1 MDIATLSLVHTILEE
16 RGIRRAAKASGRP
29 AASVSAALKRF
40 EAAIAVP
47 LVRRERG
54 NLMPTLEAQ
63 SRMADLAAASEAI
76 QSLLRRALNSDP
88 QPEPPRSYEVFQSA
102 PSSPQRGEGGPK
114 GRMRGTASSE
124 IAERTPSS
132 PRIRS
137 ALLPAGEKRETT
149 ANAHIPGSISV
160 RPIPSISLTA
170 LERFVAVA
178 RSGSIRGAAK
188 VSATGQP
195 QLTRQMKDLE
205 RDLGYT
211 LISRSPSGISC
222 TAEGLAA
229 IPIVENLLEIWRRLS
244 RASGDR
250 FRRAAATWRFGSVM
264 PLGPES
270 EIARMLA
277 ALTAAWHR
285 AQPRQPL
292 FVSSTTADELIAGLK
307 NRRFDVV
314 LLDLETF
321 PPEFEG
327 KLISRTPLALAGHPS
342 LFAKHGGNFA
352 GLLLSNPI
360 AVPSLKSGLRQ
371 QATHFIE
378 ATLTEQERNRLTL
391 TEVDSIPVILNL
403 VMDHGYLSVLPESS
417 AARVRHAP
425 AMQRLGPGYMQSLSL
440 VWQKNALS
448 RQVAEAMLGMMMTG
462 QTTGTALGRD

>member
-1 MDIATLSLVHTILEE
+1 MDIATLSLVHTILEA

-63 SRMADLAAASEAI
+63 SRMEDLAAASEAI
-76 QSLLRRALNSDP
+76 VLLLSHPTGNSPD
-88 QPEPPRSYEVFQSA
+88 
-102 PSSPQRGEGGPK
+102 
-114 GRMRGTASSE
+114 T
-124 IAERTPSS
+124 
-132 PRIRS
+132 
-137 ALLPAGEKRETT
+137 
-149 ANAHIPGSISV
+149 
-160 RPIPSISLTA
+160 IPSISLTA

-195 QLTRQMKDLE
+195 QLTRQMNDLE

-211 LISRSPSGISC
+211 LLSRSPSGISC

-229 IPIVENLLEIWRRLS
+229 IPIVENLLDIWRRLS

>member
-1 MDIATLSLVHTILEE
+1 MDTATLALVHAILEE

-29 AASVSAALKRF
+29 PASVSAALKRF

-54 NLMPTLEAQ
+54 NLVPTLEAQ
-63 SRMADLAAASEAI
+63 SRMVDLAAANAAI
-76 QSLLRRALNSDP
+76 QLLL
-88 QPEPPRSYEVFQSA
+88 QPTTQLSHEVFQQA
-102 PSSPQRGEGGPK
+102 PSSPQRGEGGPQ
-114 GRMRGTASSE
+114 GRMRGTASSK
-124 IAERTPSS
+124 ISERVLSS
-132 PRIRS
+132 PHVRL
-137 ALLPAGEKRETT
+137 ALLPAGEKGETI
-149 ANAHIPGSISV
+149 ANAPYSTSV

-178 RSGSIRGAAK
+178 HSGSIRAAAK
-188 VSATGQP
+188 ASATGQP
-195 QLTRQMKDLE
+195 QLTRQMNDLE

-211 LISRSPSGISC
+211 LLIRSPSGIAC
-222 TAEGLAA
+222 TVEGLAA
-229 IPIVENLLEIWRRLS
+229 VPVIENLLEIWRRLS

-277 ALTAAWHR
+277 ALTAKWHR
-285 AQPRQPL
+285 ARPRQPL

-321 PPEFEG
+321 PSEFEG
-327 KLISRTPLALAGHPS
+327 RLISRTPLALAGHPS
-342 LFAKHGGNFA
+342 LFAKHGDDIA
-352 GLLLSNPI
+352 ALLQSHPI

-371 QATHFIE
+371 QAAHFIE

-417 AARVRHAP
+417 AARVRHPP
-425 AMQRLGPGYMQSLSL
+425 AMLRLGPGYMQSLSL
-440 VWQKNALS
+440 AWQKNALS
-448 RQVAEAMLGMMMTG
+448 RQVAEAMLGMMLAEHTSDI
-462 QTTGTALGRD
+462 ANARD

>member
-1 MDIATLSLVHTILEE
+1 MDIATLALVHAILEE

-29 AASVSAALKRF
+29 PASVSAALKRF

-54 NLMPTLEAQ
+54 NLVPTLEAQ
-63 SRMADLAAASEAI
+63 SRMADLAAANAAI
-76 QSLLRRALNSDP
+76 QSLL
-88 QPEPPRSYEVFQSA
+88 QPTTQLSHEVFQQA

-114 GRMRGTASSE
+114 GRMRGTAGSE
-124 IAERTPSS
+124 IVESAPSS

-137 ALLPAGEKRETT
+137 ALLPVGEKGIT
-149 ANAHIPGSISV
+149 AKAHNSPATV
-160 RPIPSISLTA
+160 FLLIPSISLTA

-195 QLTRQMKDLE
+195 QLTRQMNDLE
-205 RDLGYT
+205 RDLNYT
-211 LISRSPSGISC
+211 LLIRSPSGITC

-229 IPIVENLLEIWRRLS
+229 IPVIENLLDIWRRLS
-244 RASGDR
+244 RASSDR

-277 ALTAAWHR
+277 ALTAKWHR
-285 AQPRQPL
+285 ARPRQPL

-321 PPEFEG
+321 PAEFEG
-327 KLISRTPLALAGHPS
+327 SLISRTPLALAGHPS
-342 LFAKHGGNFA
+342 LFAKHGSDIA
-352 GLLLSNPI
+352 ALLQSNPI

-371 QATHFIE
+371 QAAHFIE
-378 ATLTEQERNRLTL
+378 ATLTEQERTRLTL

-417 AARVRHAP
+417 AARVRNPP
-425 AMQRLGPGYMQSLSL
+425 AMRRLGDGYMQSLSL
-440 VWQKNALS
+440 AWQKNALS
-448 RQVAEAMLGMMMTG
+448 RQVAEAMLSMMLTDEPSG
-462 QTTGTALGRD
+462 IAVAAD

>member
-1 MDIATLSLVHTILEE
+1 MDIATLALVHAILEE
-16 RGIRRAAKASGRP
+16 RGIRRAAKVSGRP
-29 AASVSAALKRF
+29 PASVSAALKRF

-54 NLMPTLEAQ
+54 NLVPTLEAQ
-63 SRMADLAAASEAI
+63 SRMGDLAAANEAI
-76 QSLLRRALNSDP
+76 QSLLQQAPNSDP
-88 QPEPPRSYEVFQSA
+88 QPEPPRSNSFHSA
-102 PSSPQRGEGGPK
+102 PSSPQRGEGRPK
-114 GRMRGTASSE
+114 GRMSGTAGSE
-124 IAERTPSS
+124 IAEKAPSS

-137 ALLPAGEKRETT
+137 ALLPAGEKRETI

-170 LERFVAVA
+170 LERFVSVA

-188 VSATGQP
+188 ASATGQP
-195 QLTRQMKDLE
+195 QLTRQMNDME

-211 LISRSPSGISC
+211 LLIRSPSGITC

-277 ALTAAWHR
+277 ALTAKWHR
-285 AQPRQPL
+285 ARPRQPL

-321 PPEFEG
+321 PAEFEG

-342 LFAKHGGNFA
+342 LFAKHGDDIIT
-352 GLLLSNPI
+352 LLQANPI

-371 QATHFIE
+371 QAAHFIE

-417 AARVRHAP
+417 AARVRNPP
-425 AMQRLGPGYMQSLSL
+425 AMRRLGPGYMQSLSL
-440 VWQKNALS
+440 AWQKNALS
-448 RQVAEAMLGMMMTG
+448 RQVAEAMLGMMLAE
-462 QTTGTALGRD
+462 QTSGIAVARD

>member
-1 MDIATLSLVHTILEE
+1 MDIATLALVHAILEE

-29 AASVSAALKRF
+29 PASVSAALKRF

-47 LVRRERG
+47 LVRRERS
-54 NLMPTLEAQ
+54 NLVPTLEAQ
-63 SRMADLAAASEAI
+63 SRMADLAAANEAI
-76 QSLLRRALNSDP
+76 QSLLRRAP
-88 QPEPPRSYEVFQSA
+88 QQSPPTFQPA

-114 GRMRGTASSE
+114 GRMRGTAGSE
-124 IAERTPSS
+124 IAESPPSS
-132 PRIRS
+132 PLIHS
-137 ALLPAGEKRETT
+137 ALLPAGDKWETV
-149 ANAHIPGSISV
+149 ANTDGPCSIPP

-170 LERFVAVA
+170 LERFITVA
-178 RSGSIRGAAK
+178 RNGSIRGAAK
-188 VSATGQP
+188 ASATGQP
-195 QLTRQMKDLE
+195 QLTRQMNDLE

-211 LISRSPSGISC
+211 LLSRSPSGITC
-222 TAEGLAA
+222 TVDGLAA
-229 IPIVENLLEIWRRLS
+229 IPVVENLLEIWRRLS

-277 ALTAAWHR
+277 ALTAKWHHAR
-285 AQPRQPL
+285 PRQPL
-292 FVSSTTADELIAGLK
+292 FISSTTADELIAGLK

-321 PPEFEG
+321 PSEFEG
-327 KLISRTPLALAGHPS
+327 RLISRTPLALAGHPS
-342 LFAKHGGNFA
+342 LFAKHGGDITT
-352 GLLLSNPI
+352 LLQSHPI

-371 QATHFIE
+371 QAAHFIE

-417 AARVRHAP
+417 AARARHP
-425 AMQRLGPGYMQSLSL
+425 PVMRRLGDGYMQSLSL
-440 VWQKNALS
+440 AWQKNALS
-448 RQVAEAMLGMMMTG
+448 RQVAEAMLGMMLTDDTSA
-462 QTTGTALGRD
+462 TTGDSD

>member
-1 MDIATLSLVHTILEE
+1 MDIATLALVHAILAE

-29 AASVSAALKRF
+29 PASVSAALKRF

-54 NLMPTLEAQ
+54 NLVPTLEAQ
-63 SRMADLAAASEAI
+63 SRMADLAAATEAI
-76 QSLLRRALNSDP
+76 QSLLQPRTPLSHEAHP
-88 QPEPPRSYEVFQSA
+88 QA
-102 PSSPQRGEGGPK
+102 PSSPQRGEGGPQR
-114 GRMRGTASSE
+114 RMRETANSE
-124 IAERTPSS
+124 GAETPPSS
-132 PRIRS
+132 PRIRP
-137 ALLPAGEKRETT
+137 ALLPVVEKTETI
-149 ANAHIPGSISV
+149 ANAHTPC
-160 RPIPSISLTA
+160 PSISLIA
-170 LERFVAVA
+170 LERFITVA
-178 RSGSIRGAAK
+178 RSGSIRAAAK
-188 VSATGQP
+188 ASATGQP
-195 QLTRQMKDLE
+195 QLTRQMNDLE

-211 LISRSPSGISC
+211 LLSRSPSGIAC

-229 IPIVENLLEIWRRLS
+229 IPTVENLLEIWRRLS

-277 ALTAAWHR
+277 ALTAKWHR
-285 AQPRQPL
+285 ARPRQPL

-321 PPEFEG
+321 PSEFEG
-327 KLISRTPLALAGHPS
+327 SLISRTPLALAGHPA
-342 LFAKHGGNFA
+342 LFAKHGNDIA
-352 GLLLSNPI
+352 ALLQSHPM

-371 QATHFIE
+371 QAAHFIE

-417 AARVRHAP
+417 AARVRNPP
-425 AMQRLGPGYMQSLSL
+425 AMRRLGDGYMQSLSL
-440 VWQKNALS
+440 AWQKNALS
-448 RQVAEAMLGMMMTG
+448 RQVAEAMLGMMLADEISS
-462 QTTGTALGRD
+462 TAVASD

>member
-1 MDIATLSLVHTILEE
+1 MDIATLALVHAILEE

-29 AASVSAALKRF
+29 PASVSAALKRF

-47 LVRRERG
+47 LVRRERA
-54 NLMPTLEAQ
+54 NLVPTLEAL

-76 QSLLRRALNSDP
+76 RLLL
-88 QPEPPRSYEVFQSA
+88 
-102 PSSPQRGEGGPK
+102 SPGKNPDA
-114 GRMRGTASSE
+114 T
-124 IAERTPSS
+124 
-132 PRIRS
+132 
-137 ALLPAGEKRETT
+137 
-149 ANAHIPGSISV
+149 
-160 RPIPSISLTA
+160 PSISLIA
-170 LERFVAVA
+170 LERFVTVA
-178 RSGSIRGAAK
+178 RSGSIRGASK
-188 VSATGQP
+188 MSATGQP
-195 QLTRQMKDLE
+195 QLTRQMNDLE
-205 RDLGYT
+205 RDLGYAL
-211 LISRSPSGISC
+211 LIRSPSGITC

-277 ALTAAWHR
+277 ALTAQWHR
-285 AQPRQPL
+285 ARPRQPL

-321 PPEFEG
+321 PLEFEG
-327 KLISRTPLALAGHPS
+327 RLISRTPLALAGHPS
-342 LFAKHGGNFA
+342 LFAKHGSDIGR
-352 GLLLSNPI
+352 LLQANPI
-360 AVPSLKSGLRQ
+360 AVPSVKSGLRQ

-378 ATLTEQERNRLTL
+378 ATLSEHERSRLTL

-417 AARVRHAP
+417 AARVRNPP
-425 AMQRLGPGYMQSLSL
+425 AMLRLGHGYMQSLSL
-440 VWQKNALS
+440 AWQKNALS
-448 RQVAEAMLGMMMTG
+448 RQVAEAMLGMMTTDRTLG
-462 QTTGTALGRD
+462 QPTIESPPA

>member
-1 MDIATLSLVHTILEE
+1 MDIATLALVHAILEE

-54 NLMPTLEAQ
+54 NLVPTLEAQ
-63 SRMADLAAASEAI
+63 SRMTDLAAANEAI
-76 QSLLRRALNSDP
+76 RLLL
-88 QPEPPRSYEVFQSA
+88 
-102 PSSPQRGEGGPK
+102 SSPTGN
-114 GRMRGTASSE
+114 S
-124 IAERTPSS
+124 
-132 PRIRS
+132 
-137 ALLPAGEKRETT
+137 LDTT
-149 ANAHIPGSISV
+149 
-160 RPIPSISLTA
+160 PSISLTA
-170 LERFVAVA
+170 LERFVTVA

-195 QLTRQMKDLE
+195 QLTRQMNDLE
-205 RDLGYT
+205 RDLGYAL
-211 LISRSPSGISC
+211 LIRSPSGITC
-222 TAEGLAA
+222 TVEGLAA

-277 ALTAAWHR
+277 ALTAKWHR
-285 AQPRQPL
+285 ARPRQPL

-307 NRRFDVV
+307 NRHFDVV

-321 PPEFEG
+321 PSEFEG
-327 KLISRTPLALAGHPS
+327 RLISRTPLALAGHPS
-342 LFAKHGGNFA
+342 LLAKHGDDIIT
-352 GLLLSNPI
+352 LLQANPI

-371 QATHFIE
+371 QAAHFIE
-378 ATLTEQERNRLTL
+378 ATLTEQERSRLTL

-417 AARVRHAP
+417 TARVRNPP
-425 AMQRLGPGYMQSLSL
+425 AMRRLGPGYMQSLSL
-440 VWQKNALS
+440 AWQKNALS
-448 RQVAEAMLGMMMTG
+448 RQVAEAMLGMMLVD
-462 QTTGTALGRD
+462 QVSAIPPARD